1 MATKKKTSNRQ
12 NSSLYTM
19 NVFIV
24 GGPVRDDF
32 IEQNPVISRTIEI
45 QGNQTLENLHYG
57 IFGAFERE
65 EEHMYEFQ
73 IGGRGPND
81 PNSKRYGSSEDEDG
95 KASKITIESL
105 KLKTDD
111 IFGYC
116 FDFGDEWWHQINVIS
131 IKKDMPIGNYPKVIK
146 KVGESPPQYPDI
158 EDE

>member
-1 MATKKKTSNRQ
+1 
-12 NSSLYTM
+12 M

-73 IGGRGPND
+73 IGGEGQMIQTLND
-81 PNSKRYGSSEDEDG
+81 MVHPRMKME
-95 KASKITIESL
+95 K
-105 KLKTDD
+105 
-111 IFGYC
+111 
-116 FDFGDEWWHQINVIS
+116 HQ
-131 IKKDMPIGNYPKVIK
+131 K
-146 KVGESPPQYPDI
+146 
-158 EDE
+158 